1 MGYKTMA
8 FSVELSEFQTT
19 QISNVFI
26 EEYMPKAQPSFV
38 MVYLYAYCH
47 ISNGDTSLTNQ
58 SIAEALD
65 ILESDVIKSWKYW
78 QEQGIVELLEDNT
91 VHFLPVKSK
100 KEQKTIIQKNTY
112 TTPPQYTQ
120 EEMMAIVKNS
130 STAQKLFSLA
140 ERYLA
145 RTLSY
150 KDMNT
155 IISFHEWLKLSLEVI
170 ELLFIYCTK
179 GNHYDLRYIEQV
191 AVGWSNEG
199 ITTPDKAE
207 QYIYLHENGYKQ
219 IMKALGI
226 NGRMITP
233 AEEKYIKKWTSEY
246 HFNKEMI
253 LTACEKTILQTGG
266 NGSMFKYADT
276 ILKDW
281 YDKNMK
287 TIEDVEISD
296 KNFQSS
302 KKQNQKTKSKPNYS
316 KQQKNTS
323 VKQNRFVNYKQ
334 REWDF
339 EELERLARERL
350 KKS

>member
-1 MGYKTMA
+1 MA
-8 FSVELSEFQTT
+8 FSVELPKSQTT
-19 QISNVFI
+19 QISNIFI

-38 MVYLYAYCH
+38 TVYLYAYCH
-47 ISNGDTSLTNQ
+47 ISSGDTSLTNQ

-65 ILESDVIKSWKYW
+65 ILESDVIKSWRYW
-78 QEQGIVELLEDNT
+78 QEQGIVKLLKDNT
-91 VHFLPVKSK
+91 AHFLPVKSK
-100 KEQKTIIQKNTY
+100 KEQKTITQKNTY
-112 TTPPQYTQ
+112 TTSPQYTQ
-120 EEMMAIVKNS
+120 KEMIAIVKNS
-130 STAQKLFSLA
+130 STAQRLFSLA
-140 ERYLA
+140 ENYLA

-150 KDMNT
+150 KDMNI

-170 ELLFIYCTK
+170 ELLFTYCTK
-179 GNHYDLRYIEQV
+179 NNHYDLRYIEQV

-199 ITTPDKAE
+199 ITTPDKAIE
-207 QYIYLHENGYKQ
+207 YIHLHENGYKQ
-219 IMKALGI
+219 ILKTLGI
-226 NGRMITP
+226 TGRMITP

-246 HFNKEMI
+246 HFHIEMI

-266 NGSMFKYADT
+266 NGNMFKYADT

-281 YDKNMK
+281 HDKNIK

-302 KKQNQKTKSKPNYS
+302 KIQNQNTKSKATNS
-316 KQQKNTS
+316 KQNKNATI
-323 VKQNRFVNYKQ
+323 KQNRFVNYKQ

>member
-1 MGYKTMA
+1 MA
-8 FSVELSEFQTT
+8 FSIELSEFQTT

-65 ILESDVIKSWKYW
+65 ILESDVIKSWRYW
-78 QEQGIVELLEDNT
+78 QTQGIVELLEDYT

-100 KEQKTIIQKNTY
+100 KEQKTTIQKNTY
-112 TTPPQYTQ
+112 STPPQYTQ
-120 EEMMAIVKNS
+120 EEMIAIGKNS

-140 ERYLA
+140 EKHLA

-150 KDMNT
+150 TDMNT
-155 IISFHEWLKLSLEVI
+155 IIGFHEWLKLPLEVI
-170 ELLFIYCTK
+170 ELLFTYCTES
-179 GNHYDLRYIEQV
+179 NHYDLRYIEKV
-191 AVGWSNEG
+191 AIGWSNEG
-199 ITTPDKAE
+199 ITTLDKAT
-207 QYIYLHENGYKQ
+207 QYIILHQSGYKQ

-226 NGRMITP
+226 NGRMIIP

-246 HFNKEMI
+246 HFTMEMI
-253 LTACEKTILQTGG
+253 LTACEKTILQTSG
-266 NGSMFKYADT
+266 NGNMFKYADT

-281 YDKNMK
+281 YDKNIK

-302 KKQNQKTKSKPNYS
+302 KKQNQNIKSKTTHS
-316 KQQKNTS
+316 KQCKNTS